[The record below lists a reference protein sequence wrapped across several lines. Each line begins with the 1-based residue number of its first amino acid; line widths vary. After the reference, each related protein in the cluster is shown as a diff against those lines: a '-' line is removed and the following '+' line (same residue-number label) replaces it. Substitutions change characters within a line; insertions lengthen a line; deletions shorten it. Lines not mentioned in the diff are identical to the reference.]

1 MSRGD
6 RGKMDRK
13 VEDRKLAAFGKGI
26 RTLLIVIQSS
36 IFSPGNIAAQS
47 FAWQSC

>member
-1 MSRGD
+1 MRRGN
-6 RGKMDRK
+6 RGEMDRR
-13 VEDRKLAAFGKGI
+13 VGDLKLAAFGKGI

-36 IFSPGNIAAQS
+36 IFSLGKIAAQS